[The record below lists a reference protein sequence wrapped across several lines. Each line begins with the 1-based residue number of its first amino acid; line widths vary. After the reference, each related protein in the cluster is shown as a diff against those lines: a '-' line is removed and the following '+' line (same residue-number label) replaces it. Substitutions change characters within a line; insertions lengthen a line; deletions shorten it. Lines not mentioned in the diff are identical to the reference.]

1 MKEAT
6 GELSTTAIAI
16 VAIGLVLAIFTTIL
30 LPMIR
35 TQVTLN
41 QACNSGPGFTGDKV
55 CCSAIGETQ
64 CKSAPSGTS
73 KGSKVCEGTSIA
85 GSTTSGQYT
94 CYYYE

>member
-35 TQVTLN
+35 TQITLN
-41 QACNSGPGFTGDKV
+41 QACNGGPGY
-55 CCSAIGETQ
+55 
-64 CKSAPSGTS
+64 TS
-73 KGSKVCEGTSIA
+73 NNED
-85 GSTTSGQYT
+85 GSTVVCDGNVNGLVGNRTWECTYT
-94 CYYYE
+94 PNGGNPQKRTCHD

>member
-16 VAIGLVLAIFTTIL
+16 VAIGLILAIFTTIL

-41 QACNSGPGFTGDKV
+41 QACNSGPGYTANNED
-55 CCSAIGETQ
+55 
-64 CKSAPSGTS
+64 
-73 KGSKVCEGTSIA
+73 GSKIVCSKATGNV
-85 GSTTSGQYT
+85 GSRTWKCTYT
-94 CYYYE
+94 PANGGSASNKTCSD

>member
-16 VAIGLVLAIFTTIL
+16 VAIGLILAIFTTIL

-35 TQVTLN
+35 TQITLN
-41 QACNSGPGFTGDKV
+41 QACNSGPGFSGDKV
-55 CCSAIGETQ
+55 CCTAIGATTCGRVPTGTQ
-64 CKSAPSGTS
+64 KGSKTCSGTS
-73 KGSKVCEGTSIA
+73 VS
-85 GSTTSGQYT
+85 GSTSTGNYT